1 MAICCPDCV
10 EVCVCLGWKSG
21 AGTINISALSF
32 TPWGGAIV
40 TPRLKKQ
47 TGRPFSPLTSAVTNC
62 KLYLFFSLFFF
73 FFIAFLC
80 LSCQSFTTSVFLIEQ
95 TLMLKR
101 GQYLY
106 LLMVCKKCD

>member
-1 MAICCPDCV
+1 MLPRLCRS
-10 EVCVCLGWKSG
+10 VCVCLGWKSG

-73 FFIAFLC
+73 FFYCISLFV
-80 LSCQSFTTSVFLIEQ
+80 LSIFYYFCIFDRTNTHVKKRTILISVN
-95 TLMLKR
+95 
-101 GQYLY
+101 G
-106 LLMVCKKCD
+106 V

>member
-73 FFIAFLC
+73 FYCISLFV
-80 LSCQSFTTSVFLIEQ
+80 LSIFYYFCIFDRTNTHVKKRTILISVN
-95 TLMLKR
+95 
-101 GQYLY
+101 G
-106 LLMVCKKCD
+106 V